1 MASKPTQA
9 PPKVGNSMVATGLED
24 PAAGG
29 DVVATIYKDY
39 NSPSAG
45 PKYIEPLPPQSLNC
59 VGAAGM
65 VGCPVERV
73 WYGSANITLSQ
84 QADAER
90 KYMYGPDLDRI
101 RMLVVGHLAT
111 VTVRN
116 HMTDHDA
123 DPVEQIWF
131 VVKKLYLAPYHG
143 RRIMRHSTQFFYARG
158 TPSNAQVLAISRG
171 EQAPRA
177 ARITWTGQAIL
188 PPGSVGPSSF
198 ADMFITG
205 EADFTRSPLPISG
218 DEYFVRQ
225 TRKNDPIDESLSDL
239 FGMKVEQ

>member
-1 MASKPTQA
+1 MASKRTKV
-9 PPKVGNSMVATGLED
+9 PPRVGNAMVATGLED
-24 PAAGG
+24 PAPGG

-39 NSPSAG
+39 SAPSAG
-45 PKYIEPLPPQSLNC
+45 PKYVEPLPPQSLNC

-90 KYMYGPDLDRI
+90 KYIYGPDLDRI

-116 HMTDHDA
+116 HMAGHDP

-143 RRIMRHSTQFFYARG
+143 RRIGRHSPQFFYATG
-158 TPSNAQVLAISRG
+158 TASNAQVLAISRG
-171 EQAPRA
+171 EQSPRA

-188 PPGSVGPSSF
+188 PPGSDGPSIF
-198 ADMFITG
+198 NDLFVTG
-205 EADFTRSPLPISG
+205 EADFTRSPLPIQG

-225 TRKNDPIDESLSDL
+225 TRTNDPIDESLSEL
-239 FGMKVEQ
+239 FEMSPT